1 MRIKTAVVLLLIS
14 QMAKAQAI
22 LHGRVIDQATHEPLE
37 MAVVTDLHTGKNYL
51 TDNNG
56 YFKLK
61 TTGATNIR
69 VSMIGYIA
77 QTMTSQPNKLQTIA
91 LVRGAL
97 DLKEVII
104 TNNIAGTGVGSFRT
118 LSKIDLNMQPV
129 RSAQDL
135 LRLVPGLFIAQHQGG
150 GKAEQIFLRG
160 FDADHGTDVNISVD
174 GLPVNMVSQAHGQ
187 GYADLH
193 FLIPETVA
201 GYDFGKGPYYTSKGD
216 MCTAGFVDYETK
228 NVLENN
234 MVKIEGGQFST
245 GRIVA
250 GVNVLKNKAY
260 IAADALY
267 TNGGPFLFPEHF
279 KRYNLFGKYSSQISP
294 KTKLT
299 II

>member
-174 GLPVNMVSQAHGQ
+174 GIPVNMVSQAHGQ

-201 GYDFGKGPYYTSKGD
+201 GYDFGKGPYYTDKGD
-216 MCTAGFVDYETK
+216 FTTAGYVAFDTK
-228 NVLENN
+228 KTLPQNLI
-234 MVKIEGGQFST
+234 KLEGGQYNT
-245 GRIVA
+245 ARILA
-250 GVNVLKNKAY
+250 MINLLSPKARDKGQSAY
-260 IAADALY
+260 IAAEGLY
-267 TNGGPFLFPEHF
+267 SDGH
-279 KRYNLFGKYSSQISP
+279 
-294 KTKLT
+294 
-299 II
+299 